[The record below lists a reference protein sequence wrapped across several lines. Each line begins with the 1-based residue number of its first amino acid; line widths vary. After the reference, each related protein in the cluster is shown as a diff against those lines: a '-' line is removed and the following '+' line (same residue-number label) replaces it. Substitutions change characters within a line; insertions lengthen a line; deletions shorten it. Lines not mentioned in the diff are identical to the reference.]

1 MPLPRRR
8 SRIADPLVYQQ
19 RTLAATRGSVDTTQM
34 DTNETNITLIDG
46 RVTTLEA
53 EQQGIIEGGRAEILT
68 GTFTSVNGGNAD
80 LSA

>member
-8 SRIADPLVYQQ
+8 SRIVDPLVYQQ
-19 RTLAATRGSVDTTQM
+19 RTLAARGGAMDTTQIN
-34 DTNETNITLIDG
+34 TNETNITLIDG

-53 EQQGIIEGGRAEILT
+53 QQQGIIEGGRAEILT

>member
-8 SRIADPLVYQQ
+8 RRTPDPLVYQQ
-19 RTLAATRGSVDTTQM
+19 RTLAARGAVKTTQI
-34 DTNETNITLIDG
+34 DTNETNITLVDG
-46 RVTTLEA
+46 RVTALEA
-53 EQQGIIEGGRAEILT
+53 QQQGIIEGGRAEILT

>member
-19 RTLAATRGSVDTTQM
+19 RTLASTRTVDTTQI

-53 EQQGIIEGGRAEILT
+53 QQQGIIEGGRAEILT

>member
-8 SRIADPLVYQQ
+8 SRIPDPLVYQQ
-19 RTLAATRGSVDTTQM
+19 RTLAATRTVDTTQI

-53 EQQGIIEGGRAEILT
+53 QQQGIIEGGRAEILT

>member
-1 MPLPRRR
+1 M
-8 SRIADPLVYQQ
+8 
-19 RTLAATRGSVDTTQM
+19 DTTQM

-53 EQQGIIEGGRAEILT
+53 QQQGIIEGGRAEILT

>member
-8 SRIADPLVYQQ
+8 IRTPDPLVYQQ
-19 RTLAATRGSVDTTQM
+19 RTLAATRGTVDTTQI
-34 DTNETNITLIDG
+34 DTNETNITLING

>member
-8 SRIADPLVYQQ
+8 RRIVDPLVYQQ
-19 RTLAATRGSVDTTQM
+19 RTLAARVGAMDTTQM